1 MGSLAQR
8 VVLAVSIA
16 CAQASAAQA
25 EEPLP
30 LFPGPWRVAAQI
42 RLHGALDDGV
52 GFLHPALPL
61 HASVIL
67 DDASGRFGISLWRPN
82 ELWLLQVGALGSDR
96 RGQPRLEPDDLFESG
111 VAELACEELAHPP
124 PCDAPLGTL
133 AIEVAESS
141 ARARIEKG
149 VLRVS
154 GKLRLVIFDPSRPAL
169 RIRFGATYDGRGEAP
184 PPSGSGG
191 FDLADAR

>member
-1 MGSLAQR
+1 MAFALWL
-8 VVLAVSIA
+8 V
-16 CAQASAAQA
+16 CAPASAALA
-25 EEPLP
+25 DEPLP
-30 LFPGPWRVAAQI
+30 IYPGPWRVEAQI
-42 RLHGALDDGV
+42 RLHGAMDDGV
-52 GFLHPALPL
+52 GFLRPAERL

-67 DDASGRFGISLWRPN
+67 DGASRRFGIALWRPN

-111 VAELACEELAHPP
+111 IAGLACAELAQPP

-133 AIEVAESS
+133 AIAVAENS

-149 VLRVS
+149 VLRIS
-154 GKLRLVIFDPSRPAL
+154 GKLRLVIFDPSRPKL
-169 RIRFGATYDGRGEAP
+169 RIRFGASYDGWGEAP